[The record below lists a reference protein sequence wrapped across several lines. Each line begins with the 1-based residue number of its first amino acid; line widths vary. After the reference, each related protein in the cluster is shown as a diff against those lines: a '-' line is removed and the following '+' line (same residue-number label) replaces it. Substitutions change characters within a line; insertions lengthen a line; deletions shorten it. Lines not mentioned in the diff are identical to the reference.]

1 MKPKRVSHS
10 QERDYLQTL
19 RREIKDYMRTG
30 DRTILSRVIL
40 KMFANQTT
48 PSYMHQEKSKTVMM
62 LLMHDPEST
71 TSLTIE

>member
-1 MKPKRVSHS
+1 MKPKRVSQT

-40 KMFANQTT
+40 KMFANHTT
-48 PSYMHQEKSKTVMM
+48 PPYMHQEKSKTVMM

>member
-1 MKPKRVSHS
+1 MKPKRVSTS
-10 QERDYLQTL
+10 QERDYSQTL

-30 DRTILSRVIL
+30 DKIILSRVLL
-40 KMFANQTT
+40 KMFANHTT
-48 PSYMHQEKSKTVMM
+48 PPFMHQEKSKTVMM

>member
-1 MKPKRVSHS
+1 MKSKRVSKS

-30 DRTILSRVIL
+30 DKIILSRVIL
-40 KMFANQTT
+40 KMFTNQTT
-48 PSYMHQEKSKTVMM
+48 PPYMHQEKSKTVMM
-62 LLMHDPEST
+62 ILMHDPEST